1 MMAATPDF
9 RALGASSAFPNKLF
23 SSWGACLVEP
33 PSIGSLRRKAG
44 NKIVRLGQL
53 APPKSGIPTRV
64 VGYFCVE
71 EITDTAVVTR
81 MGLRSQRDRSR
92 LCVIRDGR
100 GAVHLIERSALK
112 PMVRRP
118 GVLEGKISVS
128 VDDTSPWFML
138 YLDQTADEL
147 EELRW
152 AHTLAYIKYGEVQDF
167 PAREGSRRAGGVPAE
182 RPQVRVRPIWFQVPR
197 IPTGP
202 GRVCW
207 LKGRGDRH
215 YAPTLS
221 ADILIPDN
229 FLYSAP
235 PPSLTVPESFAAV
248 ANLTWTNLMAEVYG
262 RRGGGDGVLHTYIRE
277 LSQMPLLDPT
287 LLTRTQAEDLVALFS
302 EVASRSA
309 LATDEEL
316 RRPDRQALDAWAMRY
331 LFGEDA
337 DAAGRAVERA
347 LRDLVME
354 RTQRTVSG
362 REQQQ
367 KAVRRTVFDPAPL
380 ASRVLM
386 DCGVQPKF
394 SEFLPEDFGPSVEVD
409 VPAHEDSPAR
419 LGDSLM
425 DQGDVLVGDRA
436 LITGLDDGHAAAVVA
451 LLTAEPRFSG
461 SVQLP
466 LAEDIAQEAVDK
478 WSRRWSEWKAGVEKA
493 IREVLPKAVQAQRR
507 SLVAR
512 ELEERAGL
520 LPRTLVVE

>member
-1 MMAATPDF
+1 
-9 RALGASSAFPNKLF
+9 
-23 SSWGACLVEP
+23 
-33 PSIGSLRRKAG
+33 
-44 NKIVRLGQL
+44 
-53 APPKSGIPTRV
+53 
-64 VGYFCVE
+64 
-71 EITDTAVVTR
+71 
-81 MGLRSQRDRSR
+81 
-92 LCVIRDGR
+92 
-100 GAVHLIERSALK
+100 
-112 PMVRRP
+112 
-118 GVLEGKISVS
+118 
-128 VDDTSPWFML
+128 
-138 YLDQTADEL
+138 
-147 EELRW
+147 
-152 AHTLAYIKYGEVQDF
+152 
-167 PAREGSRRAGGVPAE
+167 
-182 RPQVRVRPIWFQVPR
+182 
-197 IPTGP
+197 
-202 GRVCW
+202 
-207 LKGRGDRH
+207 
-215 YAPTLS
+215 
-221 ADILIPDN
+221 
-229 FLYSAP
+229 
-235 PPSLTVPESFAAV
+235 
-248 ANLTWTNLMAEVYG
+248 MAEVYG

-302 EVASRSA
+302 EVASRPA
-309 LATDEEL
+309 LSTDEEL

-347 LRDLVME
+347 LRDLVIE

-394 SEFLPEDFGPSVEVD
+394 IEFLPEDFGPSVEVD
-409 VPAHEDSPAR
+409 VPAHEDLPAR

-466 LAEDIAQEAVDK
+466 LAEDIAQAAVDK

-493 IREVLPKAVQAQRR
+493 IREVLPKAAQAQRR